1 MSGGREVNSPAVA
14 ASRTGGTGQ
23 ISLELR
29 GITKRFPGVLA
40 NDQVDLTVAPGEIHV
55 LLGENGAG
63 KTTLMN
69 ILYGLYQAD
78 EGAILVNGAE
88 VKFNSPSDAI
98 RAGIGMVHQ
107 HFMLIPVFTVA
118 ENVMLGSELT
128 RSFGL
133 LDRRR
138 ARSEVQ
144 RLGREFGL
152 AVDPD
157 TLLESLSVGAQQ
169 RVEIIKALYRQAG
182 LLILDEP
189 TAVLTPQ
196 ETEDLLRVME
206 SLKKAGRSI
215 VFITHKLRDAMQV
228 ADRIT
233 VLRGG
238 RVVGTTVPERTSEA
252 ELATMM
258 VGHAI
263 RIGVERAP
271 AKPAAVIL
279 SVQGLTVR
287 DARGQIAVDGVSFDV
302 RAGEIVTIAG
312 VQGNGQT
319 ELVRALMGLDPVAAG
334 RIVVGGQDLTSQ
346 SPRQTLGAGVGH
358 VPEDRIKDGLIA
370 NFSVTE
376 NLVLDTYYLPPFA
389 RGPILEPDEMR
400 RNAEERIREF
410 DIRTPSAVVA
420 AGTLSGGNQQ
430 RVVVARE
437 FTRPVSLMIAAQP
450 TRGLDVGSIE
460 YIHERIVKLRDSGD
474 AVLIV
479 SSDLDEVLGLGDRIA
494 VMYRGRMEGPF
505 QAEKLTRDG
514 IGLMMA
520 GAPAGH
526 EGSSDDTDGGK
537 P

>member
-1 MSGGREVNSPAVA
+1 MGGREVNIPAA
-14 ASRTGGTGQ
+14 ATARSGADSITLG
-23 ISLELR
+23 LK

-40 NDQVDLTVAPGEIHV
+40 NDHIDLTVEPGEIHV

-69 ILYGLYQAD
+69 ILYGLYQPD
-78 EGAILVNGAE
+78 EGEILVNGVP
-88 VKFNSPSDAI
+88 VKFHSPSDAI

-128 RSFGL
+128 RSFGF
-133 LDRRR
+133 LDHRR
-138 ARSEVQ
+138 ARLEVQ
-144 RLGREFGL
+144 RLGQEFGL
-152 AVDPD
+152 AVNPD
-157 TLLESLSVGAQQ
+157 TLVESLSVGAQQ
-169 RVEIIKALYRQAG
+169 RVEIVKALYRQASV
-182 LLILDEP
+182 LILDEP
-189 TAVLTPQ
+189 TAVLTPS
-196 ETEDLLRVME
+196 ETEELLTVMQ
-206 SLKKAGRSI
+206 SLKRAGRSI

-238 RVVGTTVPERTSEA
+238 RVVGATVPANSSEG

-263 RIGVERAP
+263 RLRVERPA
-271 AKPAAVIL
+271 AKPGAVVL
-279 SVQGLTVR
+279 SVAGLTAH
-287 DARGQIAVDGVSFDV
+287 DDRGQIAVDDVSFDV

-319 ELVRALMGLDPVAAG
+319 ELVRALMGLEPVVAG
-334 RIVVGGQDLTSQ
+334 RIVVGGHDLTSA
-346 SPRQTLGAGVGH
+346 SPRQTLDAGVGH

-370 NFSVTE
+370 DFSIAE
-376 NLVLDTYYLPPFA
+376 NLALDVYYLPPYA
-389 RGPILEPDEMR
+389 SGPILNPTEMVH
-400 RNAEERIREF
+400 NAEVRIPEF
-410 DIRTPSAVVA
+410 DIRTPSALTSV
-420 AGTLSGGNQQ
+420 GTLSGGNQQ

-437 FTRPVSLMIAAQP
+437 FSRPVSLMIAAQP

-460 YIHERIVKLRDSGD
+460 YIHERIVQLRDRGA

-479 SSDLDEVLGLGDRIA
+479 SSDLDEVLGMGDRIA
-494 VMYRGRMEGPF
+494 VMFRGRMEGPF
-505 QAEKLTRDG
+505 ESEQLTRDE

-520 GAPAGH
+520 GATTGRNAT
-526 EGSSDDTDGGK
+526 SGGQ
-537 P
+537 PGGNL